1 MAIQRISRAFKDI
14 SLSFNMHPVTKD
26 ITAIKNSDAIRRSI
40 RNIVQTVPSERFFNP
55 DFGSEVKSSLFEF
68 VDIGT
73 ASVLESQ
80 IRIAIENFEPR
91 VTNYTVEVNPRPD
104 LNSFE
109 VTVFF
114 QIVGLDT
121 PLQQFSYI
129 LEATR

>member
-1 MAIQRISRAFKDI
+1 MAVQRISRAFKDI

-26 ITAIKNSDAIRRSI
+26 ITVIKNSDAIRRSI

-91 VTNYTVEVNPRPD
+91 VTNFTVEVNPRPD

>member
-1 MAIQRISRAFKDI
+1 MAVQRISRAFKDI

-26 ITAIKNSDAIRRSI
+26 ITVIKNSDAIRRSI